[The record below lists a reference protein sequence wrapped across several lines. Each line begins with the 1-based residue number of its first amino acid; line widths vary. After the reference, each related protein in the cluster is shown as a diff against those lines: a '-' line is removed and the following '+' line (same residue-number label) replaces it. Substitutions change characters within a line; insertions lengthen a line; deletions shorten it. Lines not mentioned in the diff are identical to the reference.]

1 MPDLD
6 PARQVALLVGTTV
19 GAFVVSSDPERR
31 TWRTRGPLLPEW
43 HVYDLM
49 ALPGTGR
56 LLAATNRTA
65 GSPPVAVVGATTG
78 RSASEAVVQA
88 SDDLGVT
95 WRCLPGSPRYPPG
108 GPRGVREVWRFGEPG
123 SAPGS
128 RLYAGVADA
137 GLFTSVDEGESWT
150 LVTGLDSHPT
160 RPFWDIPAT
169 AGCLHSIV
177 VHPAD
182 PRRIWVGVAG
192 AGVFGSDDGGLT
204 WEPRNT
210 GLPPAPPDHPCPA
223 VGRHVHKLALD
234 PRPPYP
240 LYLQHRGSVSVS
252 TDGGRS
258 WQPVAGS
265 LPGAFGFPLVVDR
278 RGTLYVAPLAGP
290 GQRTMP
296 GGRLALYRSADGGA
310 SWTECRTGLP
320 ETPRHVSV
328 LRDSISVDDRD
339 PVGVYFGTT
348 SGELFASPD
357 GGDNWL
363 QVPGDFTRITS
374 LRARVLDDRAHPVA

>member
-6 PARQVALLVGTTV
+6 PARRVSLLVGTTA

-43 HVYDLM
+43 QVYDLM

-56 LLAATNRTA
+56 LLAATNRPA
-65 GSPPVAVVGATTG
+65 DPPAT
-78 RSASEAVVQA
+78 EAVVHA
-88 SDDLGVT
+88 SDDVGVT
-95 WRCLPGSPRYPPG
+95 WRRLPGSPRYPSG
-108 GPRGVREVWRFGEPG
+108 GPRGVREIWRFGEPD
-123 SAPGS
+123 STPGS

-137 GLFTSVDEGESWT
+137 GLFTSADEGESWT

-160 RPFWDIPAT
+160 RPFWDTPAT

-177 VHPAD
+177 VD
-182 PRRIWVGVAG
+182 PTDRRRIWVAVAG
-192 AGVFGSDDGGLT
+192 AGVFGSDDGGLS
-204 WEPRNT
+204 WEPRNA

-240 LYLQHRGSVSVS
+240 LYLQHRGNVSVS
-252 TDGGRS
+252 ADGGRS

-290 GQRTMP
+290 GRRTMP

-310 SWTECRTGLP
+310 SWTECRKGLP

-348 SGELFASPD
+348 TGELFASPD
-357 GGDNWL
+357 GGDNWR
-363 QVPGDFTRITS
+363 QIPGDFTRITS
-374 LRARVLDDRAHPVA
+374 LRASVLDGRADLAT